1 MVHQQKKLSL
11 FEVIRYIIIHIF
23 FDLNNIH
30 INCKERI
37 QEIKIQSLT

>member
-11 FEVIRYIIIHIF
+11 FEVIRYIIHIF